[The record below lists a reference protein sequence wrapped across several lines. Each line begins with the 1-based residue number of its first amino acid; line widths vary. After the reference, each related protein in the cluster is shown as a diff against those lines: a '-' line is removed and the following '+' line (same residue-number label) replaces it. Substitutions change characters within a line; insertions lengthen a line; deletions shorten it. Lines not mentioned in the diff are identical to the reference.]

1 MGVMNLLKAD
11 WKGKVGQTVGAKW
24 KNLST
29 IRTYTKPSNPDTA
42 AQQVTRAGFK
52 EISSFSALFTD
63 QIKQL
68 SALDTRGMSVRNA
81 IISANADMVKNGALI
96 KADLVVSKGGLP
108 GVNTFGATVAAGLG
122 SATATWVETVSP
134 SISTKAKV
142 VVIMVDA
149 TAKRA
154 YIGSALNS
162 AGTVTITAPFGANAS
177 LDAYYYLLD
186 FRGSSKVASQNGY
199 KAVTAP
205 AA

>member
-42 AQQVTRAGFK
+42 AQQVTRSGFK
-52 EISSFSALFTD
+52 EVSSFAALFSD

-81 IISANADMVKNGALI
+81 IISTNSEMVKNGALNSATL
-96 KADLVVSKGGLP
+96 KVSKGGLP
-108 GVNTFGATVAAGLG
+108 VVSGFGAVIAAGLAT
-122 SATATWVETVSP
+122 ATATWTKAVSP
-134 SISTKAKV
+134 SISAKAKV
-142 VVIMVDA
+142 VVIMVDKV
-149 TAKRA
+149 AKRA
-154 YIGSALNS
+154 YIGEALNS
-162 AGTVTITAPFGANAS
+162 AGTVTITAPFEANAS

-186 FRGSSKVASQNGY
+186 FRGSSKVASQNDY
-199 KAVTAP
+199 EAVTAP